1 MKVKVETTTEFPLD
15 ILCTLMFTK
24 EDDEEYEKLLK
35 EAEEKIAVKALNIN
49 GQEIAVE
56 EMENLNDEV

>member
-1 MKVKVETTTEFPLD
+1 
-15 ILCTLMFTK
+15 MFTK

-56 EMENLNDEV
+56 EMENLNDEVWNFYYFLYYIIS

>member
-1 MKVKVETTTEFPLD
+1 
-15 ILCTLMFTK
+15 MFTK